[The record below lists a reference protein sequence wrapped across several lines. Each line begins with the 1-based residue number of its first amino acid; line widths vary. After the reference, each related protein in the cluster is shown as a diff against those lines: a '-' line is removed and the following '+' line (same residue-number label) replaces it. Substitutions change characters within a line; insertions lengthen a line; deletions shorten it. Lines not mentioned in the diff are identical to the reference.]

1 MRQQQPIWPN
11 FRFTDHV
18 TLQINYAQACDIA
31 RLDMIL
37 PFQTCFSFRMLPVH
51 NISSFVVGPG
61 LSYALSVGRPCLSS
75 TRRLLWCRVDSLLFM
90 QSILQIFRTAH
101 LAYTR
106 IVIVR
111 TYTWFCIH
119 PHLTGQLAY
128 IVNFEACLIPTHS
141 LLRGFIFNSKL
152 IVLIT
157 ASSI

>member
-61 LSYALSVGRPCLSS
+61 LSCTFRRQAMSV
-75 TRRLLWCRVDSLLFM
+75 VDSSAALMSRRFTVVYAEY
-90 QSILQIFRTAH
+90 FTD
-101 LAYTR
+101 
-106 IVIVR
+106 
-111 TYTWFCIH
+111 F
-119 PHLTGQLAY
+119 
-128 IVNFEACLIPTHS
+128 
-141 LLRGFIFNSKL
+141 
-152 IVLIT
+152 
-157 ASSI
+157 